1 MHLRRARSRQKRLE
15 NLIGTAAVVALCLLG
30 ACASGDSLG
39 RRDAIPP
46 YTIVAIRDAG
56 VRDLRG
62 EFRAAVCARL
72 EAGGPACENVLLRLA
87 GESVATAL
95 PPVEGLAERYRV
107 AFVPGLFSECFE
119 DFARPFAD
127 AQADLQ
133 AKGFT
138 VDYFQVAGRGSSA
151 RNAAR
156 LAEHF
161 RATADDPR
169 PLIVFAYSKGLVDLL
184 EFMVRSPDEARQ
196 IAAVV
201 TVAGAANGSPL
212 ADQMHAVYRAVGAAF
227 PLPNC
232 APGTGEELVDLQPD
246 TRIAWWQ
253 QHGES
258 ITVPIFALVAAP
270 EPDRISPATR
280 ASYRQLAKV
289 DVRNDGKLLW
299 QDQIPPRSHLLGY
312 VNADHWSIAV
322 PVATGMPK
330 ASFLFRDETPRTA
343 LVGGALD
350 VVARTLADSAAGG
363 S

>member
-1 MHLRRARSRQKRLE
+1 MNTGNARRPQQRVEAVIRTL
-15 NLIGTAAVVALCLLG
+15 AAGALVLVSASALG
-30 ACASGDSLG
+30 ESLG

-46 YTIVAIRDAG
+46 YTIVGIRDAG

-72 EAGGPACENVLLRLA
+72 PSDGPACENVLLRLA
-87 GESVATAL
+87 GESAATAL
-95 PPVEGLAERYRV
+95 PPVENLAERFRI

-119 DFARPFAD
+119 AFARPFAD

-133 AKGFT
+133 SKGFA

-151 RNAAR
+151 RNAQQ

-161 RATADDPR
+161 RIASNDAR
-169 PLIVFAYSKGLVDLL
+169 PIIIFAYSKGLVDLL
-184 EFMVRSPDEARQ
+184 EFMVQFPEHARQ

-201 TVAGAANGSPL
+201 AVAGASNGSPL
-212 ADQMHAVYRAVGAAF
+212 ADQMHAVYRAVGASF
-227 PLPNC
+227 PLPGC
-232 APGTGEELVDLQPD
+232 APGTGEELIDLQPD
-246 TRIAWWQ
+246 ARIAWWQ
-253 QHGES
+253 RHGES
-258 ITVPIFALVAAP
+258 ITVPLFALVAAP
-270 EPDRISPATR
+270 EPDRVSPATR

-299 QDQIPPRSHLLGY
+299 QDQIPPRSYLLGY

-322 PVATGMPK
+322 PVAAGIPQ
-330 ASFLFRDETPRTA
+330 AAFLFRDDTPRAA
-343 LVGGALD
+343 LIGGALD

>member
-1 MHLRRARSRQKRLE
+1 MKRARSLRSSPWPAQP
-15 NLIGTAAVVALCLLG
+15 TAA
-30 ACASGDSLG
+30 
-39 RRDAIPP
+39 
-46 YTIVAIRDAG
+46 
-56 VRDLRG
+56 
-62 EFRAAVCARL
+62 
-72 EAGGPACENVLLRLA
+72 
-87 GESVATAL
+87 
-95 PPVEGLAERYRV
+95 
-107 AFVPGLFSECFE
+107 
-119 DFARPFAD
+119 
-127 AQADLQ
+127 
-133 AKGFT
+133 
-138 VDYFQVAGRGSSA
+138 
-151 RNAAR
+151 
-156 LAEHF
+156 
-161 RATADDPR
+161 
-169 PLIVFAYSKGLVDLL
+169 
-184 EFMVRSPDEARQ
+184 RSPTRCTRSTGPSEQ
-196 IAAVV
+196 
-201 TVAGAANGSPL
+201 P
-212 ADQMHAVYRAVGAAF
+212 F

-246 TRIAWWQ
+246 GASPGGNSMASR
-253 QHGES
+253 S
-258 ITVPIFALVAAP
+258 RCRCSRLVAAP

>member
-1 MHLRRARSRQKRLE
+1 MSLGSARRLQQRCDGVIRTL
-15 NLIGTAAVVALCLLG
+15 AAGALVLVG
-30 ACASGDSLG
+30 ASASGESLG

-46 YTIVAIRDAG
+46 YTIVGIHDAG

-72 EAGGPACENVLLRLA
+72 PSDGPACENVLLRLA
-87 GESVATAL
+87 GESAAAAL
-95 PPVEGLAERYRV
+95 PPVENLAERYRI

-119 DFARPFAD
+119 EFARPFAD

-133 AKGFT
+133 ANGFT

-151 RNAAR
+151 KNAAR

-161 RATADDPR
+161 RATAGDAR
-169 PLIVFAYSKGLVDLL
+169 PIIVFAYSKGLVDLL

-212 ADQMHAVYRAVGAAF
+212 ADQMHAVYRAVGAPF

-246 TRIAWWQ
+246 VRIAWWQ

-258 ITVPIFALVAAP
+258 ITVPLFALVAAP

-299 QDQIPPRSHLLGY
+299 QDQIPPRSYLLGY

-330 ASFLFRDETPRTA
+330 ASFLFRDETPRAA
-343 LVGGALD
+343 LVAGALD
-350 VVARTLADSAAGG
+350 VVARTLAASSSEG

>member
-1 MHLRRARSRQKRLE
+1 MNPGSARRPQQRFEVVIR
-15 NLIGTAAVVALCLLG
+15 TVAAGVLVLV
-30 ACASGDSLG
+30 CASAPGESLG
-39 RRDAIPP
+39 RSDAIAP

-72 EAGGPACENVLLRLA
+72 PSDGPACENVVLRLA
-87 GESVATAL
+87 GEPAAAAL
-95 PPVEGLAERYRV
+95 PPVENLAERYRI

-119 DFARPFAD
+119 AFARPFAD
-127 AQADLQ
+127 AQADLRS
-133 AKGFT
+133 KGFA

-151 RNAAR
+151 RNAEQ

-161 RATADDPR
+161 RTASRDAR
-169 PLIVFAYSKGLVDLL
+169 PIIVFAYSKGLVDLL
-184 EFMVRSPDEARQ
+184 EFMVRYPDLARQ

-201 TVAGAANGSPL
+201 AVAGAANGSPL
-212 ADQMHAVYRAVGAAF
+212 ADQMHAVYRAVGAPF
-227 PLPNC
+227 PLPGC

-246 TRIAWWQ
+246 VRIAWWQ
-253 QHGES
+253 RHGES
-258 ITVPIFALVAAP
+258 ITVPLFALVAAP
-270 EPDRISPATR
+270 EPDRVSPATR

-299 QDQIPPRSHLLGY
+299 QDQIPPRSYLLGY

-322 PVATGMPK
+322 PVTAEIPQ
-330 ASFLFRDETPRTA
+330 AAFLFRDETPRA
-343 LVGGALD
+343 VLIGGALD